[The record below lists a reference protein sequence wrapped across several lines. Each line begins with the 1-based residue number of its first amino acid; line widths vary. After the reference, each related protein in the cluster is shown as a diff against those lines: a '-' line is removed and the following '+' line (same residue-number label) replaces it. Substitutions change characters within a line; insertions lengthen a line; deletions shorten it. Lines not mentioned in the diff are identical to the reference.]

1 MTVLRSNLLFILAV
15 WALTTV
21 SAEDKPSGRPAVGD
35 VAKDFELV
43 GLDSKAVKLSELNK
57 NGPVVILVLRG
68 WPGYQCPLC
77 TRQVGQFLQSADKI
91 KEAGASVVLIY
102 PGPKDD
108 LDKHAQEFVKG
119 KSFPAHFRFVTDP
132 DYAFTNAY
140 NLRWDAP
147 NETAYP
153 STFVVDKGGKISFA
167 KISMTHGDRSSVNDV
182 LSALK
187 K

>member
-1 MTVLRSNLLFILAV
+1 MLMAV
-15 WALTTV
+15 H
-21 SAEDKPSGRPAVGD
+21 AEDKPSGRPAVGD
-35 VAKDFELV
+35 AAKDFELS
-43 GLDSKAVKLSELNK
+43 GLDGKAVKLSEVNK
-57 NGPVVILVLRG
+57 KGPVVIVVLRG

-102 PGPKDD
+102 PGPKTG
-108 LDKHAQEFVKG
+108 LDEHAKEFVMG
-119 KSFPAHFRFVTDP
+119 KTFPAHFRFVTDP

-140 NLRWDAP
+140 NLRWEAP

-153 STFVVDKGGKISFA
+153 STFVVDKAGKISFA
-167 KISMTHGDRSSVNDV
+167 KISMTHGDRSNVSDV
-182 LSALK
+182 LAALK